1 MWIDEPGSA
10 INTFNRKWVD
20 TLRVDEKRF
29 GHVLNFAHCKEVTTT
44 TLEKLFVR
52 SGPGTKSNTL
62 VSGVALLTGGGD
74 PPYTFGLAMALASKG
89 AFLDV
94 IGGDEADSPEL
105 HTNPNLRFLNLRG
118 STGEASL
125 ASKVR
130 RVLIY
135 YARLVRYAAVAKPKI
150 FHILWNNKFEFFDR
164 TLLMLY
170 YKLLGKKIV
179 ITAHNVNL
187 GCVLFSLRSSRSK
200 RVPFGWND
208 SLLNRLTL
216 RVQYLLADHIFVHT
230 EKMKH
235 ELMRRFGIRESIVS
249 VIPFGINNS
258 VPNTGLTPSQARERL
273 GVRNDERTILF
284 FGNIRPYKGLEY
296 LVAAFLQLAATHR
309 EYRLIIAG
317 RPIKWTKKYWDQI
330 RATINRHASRGQV
343 IQRIQFIPDEEIELY
358 FKAAD
363 VLVLP
368 YTQIYQSGVLL
379 LAYSFGLPVIASD
392 VGSFR
397 HDIIQGK
404 TGYICLP
411 CDAADLAET
420 IETYF
425 ESDLF
430 KALDRRRLEIRD
442 YARARHSWDL
452 VGEMT
457 RNVYAELGGR

>member
-1 MWIDEPGSA
+1 M
-10 INTFNRKWVD
+10 
-20 TLRVDEKRF
+20 TLRLSAQSGLTGE
-29 GHVLNFAHCKEVTTT
+29 
-44 TLEKLFVR
+44 R
-52 SGPGTKSNTL
+52 SGPGTKSNTF
-62 VSGVALLTGGGD
+62 VPGAALLTGGTD
-74 PPYTFGLAMALASKG
+74 PPYMLGLAMALASKG
-89 AFLDV
+89 VVLEV
-94 IGGDEADSPEL
+94 IGGDQVDSPEL
-105 HTNPNLRFLNLRG
+105 HTTPNLKFLNLRG
-118 STGEASL
+118 SNGEEASL

-135 YARLVRYAAVAKPKI
+135 YVRLVRYTAVAKPKI
-150 FHILWNNKFEFFDR
+150 FHILWNNRFEFFDR

-187 GCVLFSLRSSRSK
+187 ACNLFSLRSSRSK

-216 RVQYLLADHIFVHT
+216 RVQYLLAHHIFVHT
-230 EKMKH
+230 EEMKH
-235 ELMRRFGIRESIVS
+235 ELMRRFGVRESIVS
-249 VIPFGINNS
+249 VIPFGINNR
-258 VPNTGLTPSQARERL
+258 VPNTGLTPSQAKQRL
-273 GVRNDERTILF
+273 GVRDDERTILF

-296 LVAAFLQLAATHR
+296 LVGAFLQLAATHR

-317 RPIKWTKKYWDQI
+317 RTIKWTEKYWDQI
-330 RATINRHASRGQV
+330 QATINRHASRGQV

-368 YTQIYQSGVLL
+368 YTQIYQSGVLF

-392 VGSFR
+392 VGSFH

-411 CDAADLAET
+411 SNAADLANT

-442 YARARHSWDL
+442 YAKARHSWDL

-457 RNVYAELGGR
+457 RDLYAQLEGR